1 MPFEKQIFVYSCCVF
16 FGLAI
21 LSILG
26 LYLDKIDNRISGYM
40 MPSTFPAIVCLMT
53 GIKSFSK
60 NVKNPIS
67 FYGATTIFVSLIL
80 FSFPYFVND
89 QHSIKLSNF
98 VNNAQIHQRHENFQN
113 LVQFLKDLQKPKKIL
128 LPKVSDQNID
138 TDILQVESFTP
149 VEVSRSNRPHLIYM
163 TNSTLQFASDI
174 RKLNNA
180 YFELIDSSNWKPLI
194 NLALN
199 KNCSHILIN
208 DQEVINEIFNSIP
221 SKLKTVFKNQHW
233 LVLQIN
239 S

>member
-1 MPFEKQIFVYSCCVF
+1 
-16 FGLAI
+16 
-21 LSILG
+21 
-26 LYLDKIDNRISGYM
+26 
-40 MPSTFPAIVCLMT
+40 
-53 GIKSFSK
+53 
-60 NVKNPIS
+60 
-67 FYGATTIFVSLIL
+67 
-80 FSFPYFVND
+80 
-89 QHSIKLSNF
+89 
-98 VNNAQIHQRHENFQN
+98 
-113 LVQFLKDLQKPKKIL
+113 
-128 LPKVSDQNID
+128 
-138 TDILQVESFTP
+138 
-149 VEVSRSNRPHLIYM
+149 M